1 MKLTDL
7 MTELVKRNGSDLHLT
22 GDSIP
27 YFRIQGQ
34 ILPASSSPMQ
44 SSELREQLENILGSQ
59 KLATFDEEKEFDC
72 SYGLEGIARF
82 RINIFLDRGKISCV
96 MRALSTNIPTF
107 SKIGLPDSVQQLL
120 NRPRGLMLVTGPTG
134 SGKTT
139 TLASSI
145 DWINTNHAHHI
156 LTIEDPIEFIYD
168 NKNCLVRQ
176 REVGEDTN
184 SFSRALRSALREDP
198 DIILVGEMRD
208 LETIS
213 LAITAAET
221 GHLVMGTLHTAS
233 ASQTIDRIIDVFPT
247 SQQMQV
253 RVQLSSS
260 LIGVISQTLCK
271 TTDNRR
277 ALAAEI
283 LVNNNAIAN
292 LIREAKASQVYS
304 QLQIGGKFGMQT
316 LEQSLSQLVSK
327 GVITTDEAAFKCNRP
342 NVLKTL
348 LDEINSSS
356 NIDENN

>member
-1 MKLTDL
+1 MSNSKITQLMTDL
-7 MTELVKRNGSDLHLT
+7 VNRNGSDLHLT
-22 GDSIP
+22 GDSLP
-27 YFRIQGQ
+27 YFRIQGSM
-34 ILPASSSPMQ
+34 LPAETQ
-44 SSELREQLENILGSQ
+44 VYREEDLTSDLISILGEQ
-59 KLATFDEEKEFDC
+59 KINLFYKEKELDC
-72 SYGLEGIARF
+72 SFGLERVARF
-82 RINIFLDRGKISCV
+82 RLNIFYDRGKISCV
-96 MRALSTNIPTF
+96 MRALNTNIPSF
-107 SKIGLPDSVQQLL
+107 SQIGLPDSVQQLL
-120 NRPRGLMLVTGPTG
+120 KRPRGLMLVTGPTG

-145 DWINTNHAHHI
+145 DWINANNTHHI
-156 LTIEDPIEFIYD
+156 LTIEDPIEFVFE

-221 GHLVMGTLHTAS
+221 GHLVMGTLHTSS

-247 SQQMQV
+247 AQQQQI
-253 RVQLSSS
+253 RVQLSAS

-271 TTDNRR
+271 TKEGKR

-292 LIREAKASQVYS
+292 LVRESKSSQVYS
-304 QLQIGGKFGMQT
+304 QIQVGAKFGMQT
-316 LEQSLSQLVSK
+316 LEQALSNHVNQGL
-327 GVITTDEAAFKCNRP
+327 ITKEEAFFKCNRP
-342 NVLKTL
+342 NVLTGL
-348 LDEINSSS
+348 LDNESESL
-356 NIDENN
+356 

>member
-1 MKLTDL
+1 MTLQITDL
-7 MTELVKRNGSDLHLT
+7 MEGLVKRSGSDLHLT
-22 GDSIP
+22 GDTPP
-27 YFRIQGQ
+27 YYRIQGQ
-34 ILPASSSPMQ
+34 ILPASSEIFSCND
-44 SSELREQLENILGSQ
+44 LRDQLETMLGE
-59 KLATFDEEKEFDC
+59 KRLRVFDTEKELDC

-82 RINIFLDRGKISCV
+82 RINVFLDRGKISCV
-96 MRALSTNIPTF
+96 MRALSTNIPSF
-107 SKIGLPDSVQQLL
+107 SKIGLPESVQQLL

-145 DWINTNHAHHI
+145 DWINANQAHHI
-156 LTIEDPIEFIYD
+156 LTIEDPIEFIFD

-184 SFSRALRSALREDP
+184 SFSKALRSALREDP

-247 SQQMQV
+247 DQQQQV
-253 RVQLSSS
+253 RVQLSAS

-277 ALAAEI
+277 SMAAEI

-292 LIREAKASQVYS
+292 LIRESKASQVYS

-316 LEQSLSQLVSK
+316 LEQSLSQLVEK
-327 GVITTDEAAFKCNRP
+327 GIITTDEAVYKCNRP
-342 NVLKTL
+342 TVLKGL
-348 LDEINSSS
+348 LDQVVSTPA
-356 NIDENN
+356 

>member
-1 MKLTDL
+1 MKITDL
-7 MTELVKRNGSDLHLT
+7 MSELVKRNGSDLHLT
-22 GDSIP
+22 GDCIP
-27 YFRIQGQ
+27 FFRIQGQ
-34 ILPASSSPMQ
+34 ILPASTDAFPST
-44 SSELREQLENILGSQ
+44 ELREQLENIVGEE
-59 KLATFDEEKEFDC
+59 KLKTFDQEKELDC
-72 SYGLEGIARF
+72 SFGLQGIARF

-96 MRALSTNIPTF
+96 MRALNTTIPNF

-120 NRPRGLMLVTGPTG
+120 SRPRGLMIVTGPTG

-145 DWINTNHAHHI
+145 DWINSNFSHHI
-156 LTIEDPIEFIYD
+156 LTIEDPIEFIYE

-184 SFSRALRSALREDP
+184 SFSKALRSALREDP

-233 ASQTIDRIIDVFPT
+233 ASQTIDRIIDVFPD

-260 LIGVISQTLCK
+260 LVGVISQTLCK
-271 TTDNRR
+271 TIDNQRS
-277 ALAAEI
+277 LAAEI
-283 LVNNNAIAN
+283 LVNNNAVAN
-292 LIREAKASQVYS
+292 LIREGKSSQVYS

-316 LEQSLSQLVSK
+316 LEQSLSQLVSR
-327 GVITTDEAAFKCNRP
+327 GIITTDEAVYKCNRP
-342 NVLKTL
+342 AVLKGL
-348 LDEINSSS
+348 LDEINSTENTNV
-356 NIDENN
+356 NI

>member
-1 MKLTDL
+1 MRLTNL
-7 MTELVKRNGSDLHLT
+7 MSELVKRNGSDLHLT
-22 GDSIP
+22 GNSCP
-27 YFRIQGQ
+27 FFRIQGQ
-34 ILPASSSPMQ
+34 ILPASSDVYSCQ
-44 SSELREQLENILGSQ
+44 DLRIDLEKILGSK
-59 KLATFDEEKEFDC
+59 KLSVFDKEKELDC

-82 RINIFLDRGKISCV
+82 RMNIFLDRGNISCV
-96 MRALSTNIPTF
+96 MRALNSEIPSF
-107 SKIGLPDSVQQLL
+107 SKIGIPDSVQQLL
-120 NRPRGLMLVTGPTG
+120 SRPRGLMLVTGPTG

-139 TLASSI
+139 TLASGI
-145 DWINTNHAHHI
+145 DWINTNFAHHI
-156 LTIEDPIEFIYD
+156 LTIEDPIEFIYK

-176 REVGEDTN
+176 REVGEDTL
-184 SFSRALRSALREDP
+184 SFSSALRSALREDP

-221 GHLVMGTLHTAS
+221 GHLVLGTLHTAS

-247 SQQMQV
+247 SQQMQI

-271 TTDNRR
+271 TIDNKR
-277 ALAAEI
+277 AMAAEI

-316 LEQSLSQLVSK
+316 LEQCLAELVSK
-327 GVITTDEAAFKCNRP
+327 SVITTDEAIYKCNRP
-342 NVLKTL
+342 NVLKGIL
-348 LDEINSSS
+348 EEKNPSM
-356 NIDENN
+356 ID

>member
-1 MKLTDL
+1 MTQKIKKL
-7 MTELVKRNGSDLHLT
+7 MTSLVQRNGSDLHLT
-22 GDSIP
+22 GDSVP

-34 ILPASSSPMQ
+34 IIPADSNVFSE
-44 SSELREQLENILGSQ
+44 SELNGELEGLLGEQKMNLFR
-59 KLATFDEEKEFDC
+59 KEKELDC
-72 SYGLEGIARF
+72 SYGLEGVARF
-82 RINIFLDRGKISCV
+82 RLNIFYDRGHVSCV
-96 MRALSTNIPTF
+96 MRALSTNIPSF
-107 SKIGLPDSVQQLL
+107 SDIGLPDSVQQLL

-145 DWINTNHAHHI
+145 EWINDNQAHHI
-156 LTIEDPIEFIYD
+156 LTIEDPIEFVFK

-221 GHLVMGTLHTAS
+221 GHLVMGTLHTSS

-247 SQQMQV
+247 TQQQQI

-271 TTDNRR
+271 TVDNKR

-283 LVNNNAIAN
+283 LVNNNAVGN
-292 LIREAKASQVYS
+292 LIREAKSSQVYS
-304 QLQIGGKFGMQT
+304 QMQVGAKYGMQT
-316 LEQSLSQLVSK
+316 LEQGLSLHVSAGK
-327 GVITTDEAAFKCNRP
+327 ITKEEAFYKCNRP
-342 NVLKTL
+342 NVLQGL
-348 LDEINSSS
+348 LELSSES
-356 NIDENN
+356 

>member
-1 MKLTDL
+1 MKLTNL
-7 MTELVKRNGSDLHLT
+7 MSELVKRNGSDLHLT
-22 GDSIP
+22 GNNYP
-27 YFRIQGQ
+27 FFRVQGQ
-34 ILPASSSPMQ
+34 ILPASNEIYPGDA
-44 SSELREQLENILGSQ
+44 LRNDLEKLLGAS
-59 KLATFDEEKEFDC
+59 KLTKFDREKELDC

-82 RINIFLDRGKISCV
+82 RMNIFLDRGNISCV
-96 MRALSTNIPTF
+96 MRALNTDIPSF
-107 SKIGLPDSVQQLL
+107 SKIGIPDSVQQLL
-120 NRPRGLMLVTGPTG
+120 SRPRGLMLVTGPTG

-139 TLASSI
+139 TLASGI
-145 DWINTNHAHHI
+145 DWINSNFAHHI
-156 LTIEDPIEFIYD
+156 LTIEDPIEFIYK

-184 SFSRALRSALREDP
+184 SFSNALRSALREDP

-221 GHLVMGTLHTAS
+221 GHLVLGTLHTAS

-247 SQQMQV
+247 SQQMQI

-271 TTDNRR
+271 TIDNKR
-277 ALAAEI
+277 ALASEI

-316 LEQSLSQLVSK
+316 LEQCLAELVSK
-327 GVITTDEAAFKCNRP
+327 SVITTDEAMYKCNKP
-342 NVLKTL
+342 NVLKGI
-348 LDEINSSS
+348 LDES
-356 NIDENN
+356 NNNPE

>member
-1 MKLTDL
+1 MA
-7 MTELVKRNGSDLHLT
+7 ELVQRNGSDLHLT
-22 GDSIP
+22 GDKLP
-27 YFRIQGQ
+27 YFRIQGS
-34 ILPASSSPMQ
+34 ILPADTEEYSKE
-44 SSELREQLENILGSQ
+44 ELTKDLISILG
-59 KLATFDEEKEFDC
+59 DEKINLFKKEKELDC

-82 RINIFLDRGKISCV
+82 RLNVFYDRGRISCV
-96 MRALSTNIPTF
+96 MRALSTNIPNF
-107 SKIGLPDSVQQLL
+107 SEIGLPDSVQQLL
-120 NRPRGLMLVTGPTG
+120 KRPRGLMLVTGPTG

-145 DWINTNHAHHI
+145 DWINTNNSDHI
-156 LTIEDPIEFIYD
+156 LTIEDPIEFVFE

-221 GHLVMGTLHTAS
+221 GHLVLGTLHTSS

-247 SQQMQV
+247 SQQQQI
-253 RVQLSSS
+253 RVQLSAS

-271 TTDNRR
+271 TKEGGR

-283 LVNNNAIAN
+283 LVNNNAIGN
-292 LIREAKASQVYS
+292 LIRESKSSQVYS
-304 QLQIGGKFGMQT
+304 QLQVGAKYGMQT
-316 LEQSLSQLVSK
+316 LEQALAIQVEK
-327 GVITTDEAAFKCNRP
+327 GLITKEEAYFKCNRP
-342 NVLKTL
+342 NVLNGL
-348 LDEINSSS
+348 FDSSMED
-356 NIDENN
+356 I